1 MLMQIGEL
9 VRPLRQVRGVFY
21 GWWLVGMAALVMV
34 LSSGPLSQSLS
45 AWFVVLERQFRWS
58 RTQLTL
64 SFALTR
70 VEGSIMGPIGGYLID
85 KLGPRLMVFI
95 GLLVLGGGFILLS
108 QVHSLWMFYL
118 AFLVM
123 SMGQGLGTWMPMMTV
138 LNSWFIRR
146 RSMAMALALE
156 GFYIGGITLV
166 PLIVWAIDPD
176 EPGRIGWRATAIV
189 IGIIILA
196 LAFPISLIVRNRPE
210 DYGAYPDGDRPDD
223 NRPDGSGPDS
233 GKPASA
239 SISVGDSGAQ
249 QAEARPTE
257 DGPEYTW
264 QQAIR
269 TKTFWLISIGHSCS
283 SIVMVALM
291 AQLGPML
298 NIDRGLSLQTVG
310 WVIATYTGVGA
321 VFTLIGGYVGDRV
334 PIRYAIF
341 GFSAIQSA
349 AVIIVLYAHS
359 AFMAYAFAVVLGIGF
374 GGRSP
379 LTTSI
384 PGVYFGRKAFASI
397 TGISML
403 PMNVML
409 LAAPLFAAFMRDR
422 VGSYDIPF
430 ITITAV
436 SGFGAF
442 LFLLL
447 GEPKPLAASHPPD

>member
-1 MLMQIGEL
+1 MSVQVGQLI
-9 VRPLRQVRGVFY
+9 RPLRQVRGAFY
-21 GWWLVGMAALVMV
+21 GWWLVGVAALVMTLGTV
-34 LSSGPLSQSLS
+34 PLFQGMS
-45 AWFVVLERQFRWS
+45 AWFVVLERQFEWS

-64 SFALTR
+64 SFSLTR

-85 KLGPRLMVFI
+85 KLGPRRMVLI
-95 GLLVLGGGFILLS
+95 GLLVLGGGFIMFS

-118 AFLVM
+118 AFIVM
-123 SMGQGLGTWMPMMTV
+123 SIGQGLGTWLPMMTV
-138 LNSWFIRR
+138 LNNWFIRR
-146 RSMAMALALE
+146 RSMAMALAMD

-176 EPGRIGWRATAIV
+176 EPGRIGWRVTAIV
-189 IGIIILA
+189 IGIIVLA
-196 LAFPISLIVRNRPE
+196 MAFPVSMIVRSRPE
-210 DYGAYPDGDRPDD
+210 DYGFHPDGV
-223 NRPDGSGPDS
+223 
-233 GKPASA
+233 KPAA
-239 SISVGDSGAQ
+239 SS
-249 QAEARPTE
+249 RPTSAGGTRQAAAPVADE
-257 DGPEYTW
+257 PEYTW

-269 TKTFWLISIGHSCS
+269 TKTFWLITIGHSCS
-283 SIVMVALM
+283 SIIIVTMM

-321 VFTLIGGYVGDRV
+321 AFTLIGGYVGDRV

-349 AVIIVLYAHS
+349 AVIMALQADT
-359 AFMAYAFAVVLGIGF
+359 AFMAYVFAVLLGIGF

-384 PGVYFGRKAFASI
+384 RGVYFGRKAFASI
-397 TGISML
+397 TGISQM

-409 LAAPLFAAFMRDR
+409 LAAPLFAAFMKDR

-430 ITITAV
+430 ITIAAV
-436 SGFGAF
+436 SGLGAF
-442 LFLLL
+442 LFLML
-447 GEPKPLAASHPPD
+447 GEPRPRSSS